1 MRKWIKIS
9 IFALL
14 LTVAL
19 YGTGRLYYAVT
30 GGFTLS
36 NITST
41 LPYDERWQIKT
52 PSAQQQFI
60 INDALNQE
68 YTYLGKGCQSYVFIS
83 RDGQYV
89 IKFLKYQRFRP
100 QMWIDLFTFIPA
112 VEHYQNQKTLEKQEK
127 LEKVFRS
134 WKLAYEQLQEQ
145 TGVIYVHLNKVPMNG
160 KKLAIRDKMNFK
172 HQIDLENTEF
182 LVQKRAEMF
191 APTIQRMMKVGDA
204 NRAKRLLDKLLILL
218 LFEYMRGIA
227 DNDHALMQNTG
238 VMNKEP
244 IHIDVGQFIV
254 NDIVKDPKVY
264 HREIFDKTYRLR
276 EWLQK
281 HYPEL
286 ADHLINRLFAIIEV
300 DYFYMPPFVYRGDV
314 GKIPYQD

>member
-19 YGTGRLYYAVT
+19 YGAGRLYYAVT

-112 VEHYQNQKTLEKQEK
+112 VERYQNQKTLEKQEK